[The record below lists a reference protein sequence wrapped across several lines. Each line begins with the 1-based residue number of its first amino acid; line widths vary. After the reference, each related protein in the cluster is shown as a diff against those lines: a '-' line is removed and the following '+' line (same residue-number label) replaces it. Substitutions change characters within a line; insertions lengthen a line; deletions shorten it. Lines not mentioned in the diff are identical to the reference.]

1 MYTLEEMQSRIAHL
15 RSVSPVKARKVL
27 EELLAAI
34 TAYLTRDA
42 GFELQVHKTLDKV
55 IADTFHHGLKY
66 EHEELLEPW
75 REVVSARDAPVGYY
89 DVTELF
95 RGGEVFAEIMAV
107 SDRDFRAAFYIGNSD
122 SGHEDGSDEPQ
133 EKWRNRYVDD
143 WIKRL
148 SVAVTAELD
157 GLKEIMQFCANRSYN
172 VEWAI
177 IFENLG
183 AYTER
188 HPVRHY
194 AKLIY
199 LTKGYGWLIETF
211 NLRIYRPSY
220 MAELP
225 YWEDIVT
232 NNPL

>member
-1 MYTLEEMQSRIAHL
+1 MYTLEEMQSRITYL
-15 RSVSPVKARKVL
+15 RSVSPVKGRKVL
-27 EELLAAI
+27 EELSAAI

-75 REVVSARDAPVGYY
+75 REVVSARDA
-89 DVTELF
+89 LF
-95 RGGEVFAEIMAV
+95 RGGEVFAKIMAV
-107 SDRDFRAAFYIGNSD
+107 SDRDL
-122 SGHEDGSDEPQ
+122 
-133 EKWRNRYVDD
+133 YVDD

-177 IFENLG
+177 IFEIMVG
-183 AYTER
+183 
-188 HPVRHY
+188 
-194 AKLIY
+194 
-199 LTKGYGWLIETF
+199 
-211 NLRIYRPSY
+211 
-220 MAELP
+220 
-225 YWEDIVT
+225 
-232 NNPL
+232 